1 MSPDR
6 HAATR
11 SHCGSSSSSPP
22 TSNEFGTRT
31 LVSSPQCQSFSRSYG
46 SILLTFLAYI
56 IPSTRGC
63 SPLGPD
69 VVSVQFSTVTRLLV
83 HPVSLVLLT
92 KNSPLGALDSMARPD
107 KAVAGPIP
115 KSEERFA
122 YQYRYG
128 HPPEF
133 PLASPRSG
141 IVHHLL
147 GPDRYAHT
155 RTLLGRSRSVSRAP
169 LGRTPP
175 ISFLTPYGFTHP
187 LTHTHVRFLGP
198 FL

>member
-1 MSPDR
+1 MAQQSNSETTPKSDERFARQYRYRPPPEFTLALPRSGIVNHLSSLDR
-6 HAATR
+6 FAH
-11 SHCGSSSSSPP
+11 
-22 TSNEFGTRT
+22 TRT
-31 LVSSPQCQSFSRSYG
+31 LLRRS
-46 SILLTFLAYI
+46 
-56 IPSTRGC
+56 RGC

-69 VVSVQFSTVTRLLV
+69 VVISTTERGRHLVLWILKGHQYWTGHHVSVQFSTITRLLV
-83 HPVSLVLLT
+83 HPTSLVLLT

-122 YQYRYG
+122 YKYRYG

-147 GPDRYAHT
+147 GPDRINQVA
-155 RTLLGRSRSVSRAP
+155 
-169 LGRTPP
+169 
-175 ISFLTPYGFTHP
+175 FLIDVG
-187 LTHTHVRFLGP
+187 VA
-198 FL
+198 